1 MLNIHSVSD
10 RVDSDQYKILNSY
23 IDNNRKEILK
33 MLENALFAVYQK
45 WKSTIKD
52 EEHLNSGKS
61 TIRNLLKSINEK
73 RNEAVP
79 KNNGID
85 TRKII
90 VPKNRGN
97 LRTSQRVT
105 TQFLNPFMNNL
116 SYEK

>member
-1 MLNIHSVSD
+1 
-10 RVDSDQYKILNSY
+10 
-23 IDNNRKEILK
+23 
-33 MLENALFAVYQK
+33 
-45 WKSTIKD
+45 
-52 EEHLNSGKS
+52 
-61 TIRNLLKSINEK
+61 LLKSINEK

-105 TQFLNPFMNNL
+105 T
-116 SYEK
+116 